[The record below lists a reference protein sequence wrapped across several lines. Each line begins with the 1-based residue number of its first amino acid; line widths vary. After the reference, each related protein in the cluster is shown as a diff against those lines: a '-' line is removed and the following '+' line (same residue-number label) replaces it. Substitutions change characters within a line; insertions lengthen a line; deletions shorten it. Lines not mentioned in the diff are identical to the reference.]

1 MKSGSNALDLFKLY
15 VDDLKA
21 RYHEDKKIIKE
32 IAREK
37 PLDITLTTS
46 FDEYNDLLKEDKR
59 FGQLDPVNIKI
70 VFAGYVDRAEIKEK
84 ERLKDEGRKQRR
96 LEQNFKSLLKKLEV
110 DESTKYEEVKE
121 KIRNEDAFL
130 RLVDLVG

>member
-1 MKSGSNALDLFKLY
+1 LY

-32 IAREK
+32 IVREK
-37 PLDITLTTS
+37 PLDITVTTS

-110 DESTKYEEVKE
+110 DASTKYEEVKE

-130 RLVDLVG
+130 RWVDLVA

>member
-1 MKSGSNALDLFKLY
+1 LKSGSNALDLFKLY

-32 IAREK
+32 IVREK
-37 PLDITLTTS
+37 PLDITVTTS

>member
-1 MKSGSNALDLFKLY
+1 LY

>member
-1 MKSGSNALDLFKLY
+1 LFKLY

-32 IAREK
+32 IVREK
-37 PLDITLTTS
+37 PLDITVTTS

-130 RLVDLVG
+130 RWVDLVAYFVYC

>member
-32 IAREK
+32 IVREK
-37 PLDITLTTS
+37 PLDITVTTS